1 MTIEGGSGELRPD
14 PAPPRPRLPER
25 DTDAEP
31 EPEPPEPEETVEDE
45 SARLPYT
52 MVPLRV
58 TVGAG
63 AMLPK
68 GGLTS
73 SASGAYDLDADADAR
88 EGDVGDTRDGMA
100 GASRRIEE
108 GPSTAEMEERGE
120 MRNGERELRAV
131 QRGRKWFGGHI
142 QCEGV
147 QLGIWWLLVGRN
159 VYGCVGRVVIGVRTR
174 EDARN
179 TMRMAMAMA
188 TAVE

>member
-1 MTIEGGSGELRPD
+1 MTMEGGSGELRPD
-14 PAPPRPRLPER
+14 PPPPRPRLPER

-31 EPEPPEPEETVEDE
+31 EPPDPDPDPDPEETVEDE

-100 GASRRIEE
+100 GASRRVKE
-108 GPSTAEMEERGE
+108 
-120 MRNGERELRAV
+120 
-131 QRGRKWFGGHI
+131 
-142 QCEGV
+142 
-147 QLGIWWLLVGRN
+147 
-159 VYGCVGRVVIGVRTR
+159 
-174 EDARN
+174 
-179 TMRMAMAMA
+179 
-188 TAVE
+188 